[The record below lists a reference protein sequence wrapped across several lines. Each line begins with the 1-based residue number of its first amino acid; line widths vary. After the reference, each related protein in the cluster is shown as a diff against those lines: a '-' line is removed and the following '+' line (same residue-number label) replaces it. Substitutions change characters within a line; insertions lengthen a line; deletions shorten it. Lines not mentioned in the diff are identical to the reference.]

1 MMYFYGG
8 QVGGWGYGLGILAMV
23 LFWGALILVIVAM
36 ARYAGRDRRAG
47 YPPEPPATPSGPP
60 GAEEILA
67 ERFARGE
74 IDADEYRE
82 RLDVL
87 RHGSGQEEKGKG
99 EKLAKV
105 P

>member
-1 MMYFYGG
+1 MYFYGDH
-8 QVGGWGYGLGILAMV
+8 VGGWGYGLGILAMV
-23 LFWGALILVIVAM
+23 LFWGALIAAIVALVG
-36 ARYAGRDRRAG
+36 YLGRDRHAE
-47 YPPEPPATPSGPP
+47 YPQKPRATPPRPP

-87 RHGSGQEEKGKG
+87 RHGAGQGG
-99 EKLAKV
+99 QLAKV

>member
-1 MMYFYGG
+1 MMYLYGDH
-8 QVGGWGYGLGILAMV
+8 VGGWGYGLGILAMV

-36 ARYAGRDRRAG
+36 VRYAGRDRSAG
-47 YPPEPPATPSGPP
+47 YPPETSAASPQPSR
-60 GAEEILA
+60 AEEILA

-74 IDADEYRE
+74 IGADEYRE

-87 RHGSGQEEKGKG
+87 RHGTGQEEKKP
-99 EKLAKV
+99 ARV

>member
-1 MMYFYGG
+1 MMYWYGDHI
-8 QVGGWGYGLGILAMV
+8 GGWGYGLGILAMV
-23 LFWGALILVIVAM
+23 LFWGALIAAIIAM
-36 ARYAGRDRRAG
+36 VRYLGRERRAG
-47 YPPEPPATPSGPP
+47 YPPEPRVTPRQPP
-60 GAEEILA
+60 RAEEILA

-87 RHGSGQEEKGKG
+87 RHGSGQG
-99 EKLAKV
+99 EKLTKV

>member
-1 MMYFYGG
+1 
-8 QVGGWGYGLGILAMV
+8 MV

-36 ARYAGRDRRAG
+36 VRYVGRDHSAG
-47 YPPEPPATPSGPP
+47 YPQEPPATPPQPS

-74 IDADEYRE
+74 IGADEYRE

-87 RHGSGQEEKGKG
+87 RHGTEQEEKS
-99 EKLAKV
+99 
-105 P
+105 